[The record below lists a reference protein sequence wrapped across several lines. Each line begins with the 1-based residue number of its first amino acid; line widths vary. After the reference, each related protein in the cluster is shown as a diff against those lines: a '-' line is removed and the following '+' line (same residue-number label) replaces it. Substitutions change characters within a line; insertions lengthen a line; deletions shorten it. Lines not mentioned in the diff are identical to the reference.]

1 MITNHTHLKQ
11 ILAVPETQH
20 CKGVCFIITKITMRL
35 VKTLTKTE
43 QQFQLQ
49 THLEYSCNDQMEKEN
64 PEKTEVLRDTELL
77 ESWVQD

>member
-1 MITNHTHLKQ
+1 
-11 ILAVPETQH
+11 
-20 CKGVCFIITKITMRL
+20 MRL

-49 THLEYSCNDQMEKEN
+49 AHLEYSCNDQMEKEN